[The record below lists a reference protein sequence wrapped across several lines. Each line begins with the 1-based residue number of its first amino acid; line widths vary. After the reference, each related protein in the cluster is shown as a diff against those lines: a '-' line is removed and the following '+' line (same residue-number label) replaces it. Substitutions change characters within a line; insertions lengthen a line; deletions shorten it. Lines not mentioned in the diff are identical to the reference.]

1 MLVNWIIAQVT
12 VVLTATLRCLQVLHA
27 FDLPGTPIIFLIGG
41 KERSVSRCDSG
52 PADSRAEKQMME
64 CERPELRR
72 PLEDHSGQLLLV
84 KEAFLMEIVGNII

>member
-1 MLVNWIIAQVT
+1 MLVIWILAQVT
-12 VVLTATLRCLQVLHA
+12 VVLTVTLRCLQALHA
-27 FDLPGTPIIFLIGG
+27 FNLPGTPTIFLIRG

-52 PADSRAEKQMME
+52 PVDSRAEKQMLE
-64 CERPELRR
+64 CERSELRR